1 MPQTNIAIQS
11 AQQELDALAN
21 TIRIADLGVARAVA
35 NMVEH
40 ALTAG
45 DALIQAKA
53 KAGHGNW
60 LRYLKEQ
67 CDLSEDK
74 AERYMRVARDRDVVE
89 ANSAHVR
96 NLSLAQVLRLID
108 AEKRKSQPQAPGG
121 PKAPKTAKIVK
132 APDRLNSLAWS
143 DASPTERQAFLDKV
157 GRAALLAI
165 IPPAWDVVGE
175 VLRTVSDETLFAEV
189 ARRKR
194 GRRNSREAFVRGRVG
209 KHDGPTLEVEA
220 TPIETR
226 PSTEASR
233 ASAREPPRGPSPP
246 QGWVTGRR

>member
-132 APDRLNSLAWS
+132 APDPLNSLAWS

-189 ARRKR
+189 ARRKGGAETR
-194 GRRNSREAFVRGRVG
+194 ERPSSAVGSESTTGRPWKPKPHRSR
-209 KHDGPTLEVEA
+209 
-220 TPIETR
+220 R
-226 PSTEASR
+226 PSTEFIAHPRENRPAVR
-233 ASAREPPRGPSPP
+233 A
-246 QGWVTGRR
+246 RRRAG

>member
-1 MPQTNIAIQS
+1 MPKTDIAIQS
-11 AQQELDALAN
+11 AQQDLDALAH
-21 TIRIADLGVARAVA
+21 TIRIADLGVDRAVA

-96 NLSLAQVLRLID
+96 NLSLAEVLRLID

-121 PKAPKTAKIVK
+121 PKAPKTAKIAK

-143 DASPTERQAFLDKV
+143 DASPTERTNFLRAVGLNAILAAAPSDWHLQELILSDIGDK
-157 GRAALLAI
+157 ALI
-165 IPPAWDVVGE
+165 
-175 VLRTVSDETLFAEV
+175 AEV
-189 ARRKR
+189 ARRKPAQTPKKKASEVSHVWIAR
-194 GRRNSREAFVRGRVG
+194 HRHAGV
-209 KHDGPTLEVEA
+209 TLEA
-220 TPIETR
+220 TAIPTEET
-226 PSTEASR
+226 TH
-233 ASAREPPRGPSPP
+233 
-246 QGWVTGRR
+246 